1 MRRLHVPGSNMT
13 LLLSLWN
20 VSFMII
26 TCYHEKSGLFP
37 WKNRLQSA
45 QLLLLYSS
53 TTTATLKRSYVSASG
68 PTYTCSF
75 YTHKKKISDHELFG
89 SKNISHGNTAVGSIS
104 TRFGETKNLRK
115 TYLVSREGSASLTE
129 RRWTP
134 APGSPIPAA
143 RRPLEEDNRREGVHW
158 AQASGRWQ
166 AHKHHKISVI
176 SLEVE
181 GVLHT
186 EYCGCS
192 SQVARVVA
200 AVRWLPCKA
209 E

>member
-1 MRRLHVPGSNMT
+1 MKCVFYDNYVLSREKRAISMKKQTPVGPVTAFVFLYHHRHPKEK
-13 LLLSLWN
+13 LCLSLW
-20 VSFMII
+20 S
-26 TCYHEKSGLFP
+26 HLHLF
-37 WKNRLQSA
+37 
-45 QLLLLYSS
+45 LLH
-53 TTTATLKRSYVSASG
+53 TQ
-68 PTYTCSF
+68 
-75 YTHKKKISDHELFG
+75 KKISDHELFG

-134 APGSPIPAA
+134 APGSPIPEA